1 MKKLLIYGLLLV
13 VFFVN
18 MGAGCG
24 NDTTETPDPDNFTS
38 LLGKWE
44 AIRARYEITKQ
55 DGSEISSGPELK
67 SKGVIIIWE
76 FFKDGRMVATMDGQ
90 RREVRWE
97 LKVTRL
103 SGKDIDVGQL
113 KIIGK
118 EEKELAQSLGQ
129 SGDLTY
135 DIELKDNIMY
145 LKVDATSQG
154 PYKKNILVYTYARL

>member
-1 MKKLLIYGLLLV
+1 MKKLLAYGIATIAL
-13 VFFVN
+13 FFN
-18 MGAGCG
+18 TAAGCVS
-24 NDTTETPDPDNFTS
+24 NTEDPQPDNFTS

-55 DGSEISSGPELK
+55 DGSEISTGPELK

-103 SGKDIDVGQL
+103 NGKDIDVGQL

-135 DIELKDNIMY
+135 DIELKDNTMY

-154 PYKKNILVYTYARL
+154 PYKKNILVYTYQKL

>member
-1 MKKLLIYGLLLV
+1 MKKLLTYGFALVLL
-13 VFFVN
+13 FIN
-18 MGAGCG
+18 TAAGCG
-24 NDTTETPDPDNFTS
+24 NNSKEDPQPDSFVS

-55 DGSEISSGPELK
+55 DGTELSTGPELK

-76 FFKDGRMVATMDGQ
+76 FFKDGRMIATMDGQ

-103 SGKDIDVGQL
+103 NGQSIDVGQL

-135 DIELKDNIMY
+135 DIELKDNTMY

-154 PYKKNILVYTYARL
+154 PYKKNTLIYTYQRL

>member
-1 MKKLLIYGLLLV
+1 MKKLLTYGIALV
-13 VFFVN
+13 VLLIN
-18 MGAGCG
+18 TAAGCG
-24 NDTTETPDPDNFTS
+24 NTADKDPQPDNFTS

-44 AIRARYEITKQ
+44 AQRAAYNITKQ
-55 DGSEISSGPELK
+55 DDSMLKSTIELK
-67 SKGVIIIWE
+67 SKGTIIIWE
-76 FFKDGRMVATMDGQ
+76 FFKDGRMIATMDGQ

-103 SGKDIDVGQL
+103 NGQSIDVGQL

-135 DIELKDNIMY
+135 EIELKDNTMY

-154 PYKKNILVYTYARL
+154 PYKKNTLIYTYQRL